1 MCLWLSPFGFVVR
14 CLISCPFFGAGI
26 FFVLEFSFQVPLCKA
41 GCVDKYCLNVVLSW
55 NILFSPLMLIE
66 SFAGYSNLG
75 WCLCSLRGSMTSDQA
90 LLDFI
95 VSVEKSGVI
104 LIGLPFMLLSC
115 FPLQLLILFLCSVHS
130 CFYNNV
136 TRGFSFLV
144 PFMWCSIGF
153 L

>member
-104 LIGLPFMLLSC
+104 LIGLLLYVNWLFSLAA
-115 FPLQLLILFLCSVHS
+115 FNIFSLLCTFSV
-130 CFYNNV
+130 
-136 TRGFSFLV
+136 LII
-144 PFMWCSIGF
+144 M
-153 L
+153 